1 MEFLAS
7 DALIFFHQL
16 LLGLL
21 VIGVLEDAVDRAHL
35 DTLGSLVVADALG
48 TEIGV
53 DDIDL
58 VALADGAVGAFGLA
72 HVTVDAFVSDVKRHG
87 ETPEA
92 GEKGVS

>member
-7 DALIFFHQL
+7 DAFIFFHQL

-21 VIGVLEDAVDRAHL
+21 VIGVLEDAVDRAYL
-35 DTLGSLVVADALG
+35 DTLGSLVVANALG

-58 VALADGAVGAFGLA
+58 VALADGAVGAFGFA
-72 HVTVDAFVSDVKRHG
+72 HVAVDAFVSDVKRHG

-92 GEKGVS
+92 GEKRVR